1 MTGRILVSLVDPD
14 WYGSLSLEL
23 VSWEGITSC
32 PGYYK
37 GNSWTERKLS
47 QISSLKSTFVGAIF
61 FTIIIS
67 CPTQCV
73 LRNSRGA
80 SAEMGVWRILPLTC
94 LAPLHQQICRAL
106 FPPAWP
112 HRSMELG
119 FGRAQS
125 GNHESTQ
132 LESLSKSH
140 DSGTMQFF
148 LHGPGLSGHLH
159 GPNNSSSIIEDL
171 GHGVPSNHLV
181 ALFTAPS
188 FDHNQEIPS
197 SQAGV
202 TRCRNRYYW
211 VTSMPAVNNRSAF
224 FIMSLLLSEVSNMI
238 LKICSSLRFGM
249 KILGPQAVLSF
260 SEATKRV
267 FSYFRAQ
274 REHWQVLNKRNLQFE
289 MPPFPL
295 KIY

>member
-1 MTGRILVSLVDPD
+1 MTGRVLGSLVDPD

-47 QISSLKSTFVGAIF
+47 QISSLKSTFVSAIF
-61 FTIIIS
+61 FTLIVS
-67 CPTQCV
+67 CPTQYV
-73 LRNSRGA
+73 LCNSRGA
-80 SAEMGVWRILPLTC
+80 SAAVGVRRILPLTC
-94 LAPLHQQICRAL
+94 LAPLHQQIGRAL
-106 FPPAWP
+106 LPPAWP
-112 HRSMELG
+112 HHSMELG

-171 GHGVPSNHLV
+171 GHGVPSNHL
-181 ALFTAPS
+181 AAPFTPLLS
-188 FDHNQEIPS
+188 TTTKRFPS
-197 SQAGV
+197 SRAGGA
-202 TRCRNRYYW
+202 RCR
-211 VTSMPAVNNRSAF
+211 TIIIESLPC
-224 FIMSLLLSEVSNMI
+224 LLLTVGPHVS
-238 LKICSSLRFGM
+238 SWASFQRF
-249 KILGPQAVLSF
+249 LTWL
-260 SEATKRV
+260 
-267 FSYFRAQ
+267 
-274 REHWQVLNKRNLQFE
+274 
-289 MPPFPL
+289 
-295 KIY
+295 